1 MFHSHFNRVLAVV
14 TWLFCLAAVVAVAT
28 SGWRAT
34 VQYLPLIALIAWFG
48 WASLWRPALTLSDNG
63 VTIVNVFATT
73 DVPWEALIDVDTRY
87 ALTLVTPHRRYPVT
101 VAPAPGRL
109 ATALSKRDMSGLSAP
124 TGSDGSVR
132 TGDLPNS
139 DSGAAAH
146 LVRHRW
152 GQLLAEDKI
161 AVGTADE
168 TLVPRHVH
176 VTTITI
182 SAVLF
187 VCAVVALAL
196 G

>member
-1 MFHSHFNRVLAVV
+1 MFHSRFNRVLAVV

-28 SGWRAT
+28 SGWHAT
-34 VQYLPLIALIAWFG
+34 VQYLPLIAFIAWFG
-48 WASLWRPALTLSDNG
+48 WVSLWRPSLDVKDDG

-73 DVPWEALIDVDTRY
+73 SVPWEALIDVDTRY

-146 LVRHRW
+146 LVRQRW
-152 GQLLAEDKI
+152 GQLLAEDKVTI
-161 AVGTADE
+161 GTADE
-168 TLVPRHVH
+168 TLIPRRVH
-176 VTTITI
+176 VATIAI
-182 SAVLF
+182 SAGLLVCTVL
-187 VCAVVALAL
+187 ALAL

>member
-1 MFHSHFNRVLAVV
+1 MFHSRFNRVLAVV

-28 SGWRAT
+28 SGWGAT

-48 WASLWRPALTLSDNG
+48 WASLWRPALEVSDDG
-63 VTIVNVFATT
+63 VMIVNVFATT
-73 DVPWEALIDVDTRY
+73 SVPWEALIDVDTRY

-109 ATALSKRDMSGLSAP
+109 ATALSKRDMRGLSAP

-139 DSGAAAH
+139 DSGAAAQI
-146 LVRHRW
+146 VRQRW
-152 GQLLAEDKI
+152 EQLLAADKVV
-161 AVGTADE
+161 VGTAD
-168 TLVPRHVH
+168 TTIVPRRVH
-176 VTTITI
+176 VATITV
-182 SAVLF
+182 SAALF
-187 VCAVVALAL
+187 IAALLALAL